1 MAWQWLI
8 VKSAAGDLKK
18 LDRQIAVRIAKKLDF
33 WVESGDPL
41 RFSENL
47 TNSEL
52 GEYRFRVG
60 DYRIIFGVEGENIV
74 VLAVGHRKE
83 IYK

>member
-1 MAWQWLI
+1 MAWQWST
-8 VKSAAGDLKK
+8 VKSASRDLKE
-18 LDRQIAVRIAKKLDF
+18 LDISISKRIAKKLDF
-33 WVESGDPL
+33 WVKSDNSL
-41 RFSENL
+41 QFAENL

-60 DYRIIFGVEGENIV
+60 DYRIIFDVEGKNIV
-74 VLAVGHRKE
+74 VLSIGHRKE

>member
-1 MAWQWLI
+1 MWIWEFTKKSKRQFVNLDNQ
-8 VKSAAGDLKK
+8 VKK
-18 LDRQIAVRIAKKLDF
+18 RIISKLDF

-41 RFSENL
+41 RFAENL

-60 DYRIIFGVEGENIV
+60 DYRIIFDVEGENII
-74 VLAVGHRKE
+74 VLGVGHRRE

>member
-1 MAWQWLI
+1 MRTWEFTK
-8 VKSAAGDLKK
+8 KSKRQFIK
-18 LDRQIAVRIAKKLDF
+18 LDSQAKKRIISKLDF

-41 RFSENL
+41 RFAEGL

-60 DYRIIFGVEGENIV
+60 DYRVIFDVEGEKIV
-74 VLAVGHRKE
+74 VLAVGHRRE

>member
-1 MAWQWLI
+1 MWAWGFTQ
-8 VKSAAGDLKK
+8 KSKRQFVGLENQLKK
-18 LDRQIAVRIAKKLDF
+18 KILNKLDF
-33 WVESGDPL
+33 WVKSDNPL
-41 RFSENL
+41 KFAENL

-60 DYRIIFGVEGENIV
+60 DYRIIFDVEGKNIV
-74 VLAVGHRKE
+74 VLSIGHRKE

>member
-1 MAWQWLI
+1 MWAWGFTQ
-8 VKSAAGDLKK
+8 KSKRQFVNLENQLKNK
-18 LDRQIAVRIAKKLDF
+18 ILNKLDF
-33 WVESGDPL
+33 WVKSDNPL
-41 RFSENL
+41 KFAENL

-60 DYRIIFGVEGENIV
+60 DYRIIFDVEGKNLIV
-74 VLAVGHRKE
+74 LSIGHRKE

>member
-1 MAWQWLI
+1 MAWQWST
-8 VKSAAGDLKK
+8 VKSASRDLKK
-18 LDRQIAVRIAKKLDF
+18 LDISISKRIAKKLDF
-33 WVESGDPL
+33 WVKSDNPL
-41 RFSENL
+41 QFAENL

-60 DYRIIFGVEGENIV
+60 DYRIIFDVEGKNIV
-74 VLAVGHRKE
+74 VLSIGHRKE

>member
-1 MAWQWLI
+1 MWAWGFTE
-8 VKSAAGDLKK
+8 KSRRQFEK
-18 LDRQIAVRIAKKLDF
+18 LDHQVRKRIVTKLDF
-33 WVESGDPL
+33 CAESGNPL
-41 RFSENL
+41 QFSESL

-60 DYRIIFGVEGENIV
+60 DYRIIFDIEEESIA

-83 IYK
+83 IYQ

>member
-1 MAWQWLI
+1 MAWRWLI
-8 VKSAAGDLKK
+8 VKSASRNLEK
-18 LDRQIAVRIAKKLDF
+18 LDRQIAKRIVKKLDF
-33 WVESGDPL
+33 WIESGDPL
-41 RFSENL
+41 KFAEYL

-60 DYRIIFGVEGENIV
+60 DYRITFDVEGENIV
-74 VLAVGHRKE
+74 VLVVKHRRE

>member
-1 MAWQWLI
+1 MWTWGFTQ
-8 VKSAAGDLKK
+8 KSKRQFINLDNLLKK
-18 LDRQIAVRIAKKLDF
+18 KITNKLDF
-33 WVESGDPL
+33 WVKSDNPL
-41 RFSENL
+41 RFAENL

-60 DYRIIFGVEGENIV
+60 DYRIIFDVEGKNIV
-74 VLAVGHRKE
+74 VLSIGHRKE

>member
-1 MAWQWLI
+1 MAWRWLI
-8 VKSAAGDLKK
+8 VKSASRKLEK
-18 LDRQIAVRIAKKLDF
+18 LDRQIAERIVKKLDF
-33 WVESGDPL
+33 WMESGDPL
-41 RFSENL
+41 RFAENL

-60 DYRIIFGVEGENIV
+60 DYRIIFDVEGENIV
-74 VLAVGHRKE
+74 VLVVKHRRE

>member
-1 MAWQWLI
+1 MAWRWQI
-8 VKSAAGDLKK
+8 VKSASRALDK
-18 LDRQIAVRIAKKLDF
+18 LDRKTSQRIAKRLDF
-33 WVESGDPL
+33 WVASGDPL
-41 RFSENL
+41 WFAESL

-60 DYRIIFGVEGENIV
+60 DYRIIFDVEGETIV
-74 VLAVGHRKE
+74 VLAVGHRRE